1 MAWYKDWFD
10 RDEYELVYHERDEEE
25 AEELIDLLERV
36 VAPTPGATM
45 LDVGCGRGRHPR
57 TLARRGYQVTGL
69 DLSERVLAQARRQ
82 AEEEGLSIR
91 FLQGD
96 MRAPL
101 CTACFDGVVN
111 LFTAFGYFD
120 EERDHLR
127 AVEAMA
133 TPLKAGGW
141 LFQDFLN
148 APQVQ
153 STLVPEDVIVQDGVE
168 IGQRRWIEEG
178 RINKE
183 ITFYDADS
191 HHNSATFRESVRL
204 LTLDDFRALYDAAGL
219 ELIDT
224 FGDYAGHRHTP
235 ASPRLI
241 LYARKH

>member
-36 VAPTPGATM
+36 VAPAPGATV

-127 AVEAMA
+127 AVKAMA
-133 TPLKAGGW
+133 TPLKAGSW

-183 ITFYDADS
+183 ITFYDVDS

-219 ELIDT
+219 ELIET
-224 FGDYAGHRHTP
+224 FGDYAGHRYTP

>member
-36 VAPTPGATM
+36 VAPTPGATI

-82 AEEEGLSIR
+82 AEDEGLSIR

-120 EERDHLR
+120 EEKDHLR

-148 APQVQ
+148 ASQVQ
-153 STLVPEDVIVQDGVE
+153 STLVPEDVIVQDGIE
-168 IGQRRWIEEG
+168 IGQRRWIEQG

-191 HHNSATFRESVRL
+191 HHNSATFCESVRL

-235 ASPRLI
+235 VSPRLI

>member
-36 VAPTPGATM
+36 VAPAPGATV

-168 IGQRRWIEEG
+168 IVQRGRLTGERPG
-178 RINKE
+178 RILRSGRD
-183 ITFYDADS
+183 T
-191 HHNSATFRESVRL
+191 RSV
-204 LTLDDFRALYDAAGL
+204 AIPGQGAA
-219 ELIDT
+219 
-224 FGDYAGHRHTP
+224 
-235 ASPRLI
+235 
-241 LYARKH
+241 